1 MEWSDC
7 SGHKRS
13 WHSKWI
19 CQQTPM
25 VFTNGEVEK
34 GAEGILSEEKREI
47 EGKND
52 RNCKRK

>member
-47 EGKND
+47 EGKMTGTA
-52 RNCKRK
+52 K